1 MRGWAVTS
9 PNARRPA
16 HKHPSHKAPHKAPV
30 RSNDPTIAT
39 GQQTQAVFHTRTEK
53 VKSGY
58 EILYSAPLGASTRD
72 FGCRRRAWRSRLA
85 GDVQELGRD
94 HAGRREGWRSGPGGA
109 TVSSMSETLS
119 LTIVYEDGGD
129 GWIVA
134 SIPEVPGAH
143 SQGHTRAQAREN
155 VIDALQT
162 MLTPDEALTEPAGRE
177 DREAL
182 IFTAQP

>member
-1 MRGWAVTS
+1 
-9 PNARRPA
+9 
-16 HKHPSHKAPHKAPV
+16 
-30 RSNDPTIAT
+30 
-39 GQQTQAVFHTRTEK
+39 
-53 VKSGY
+53 
-58 EILYSAPLGASTRD
+58 
-72 FGCRRRAWRSRLA
+72 
-85 GDVQELGRD
+85 
-94 HAGRREGWRSGPGGA
+94 
-109 TVSSMSETLS
+109 LS

-143 SQGHTRAQAREN
+143 SQGHTRQEAREN

-162 MLTPDEALTEPAGRE
+162 MLTPDEMLAEPAAERE